1 MTLYR
6 SNTLLAL
13 LAAFFYF
20 VGSSS
25 AAEPSKRGGI
35 TFTVIALSTLPY
47 ENLYYRN
54 GQKVTPIEIRKGR
67 RSESYSL
74 ASAEFIELLTDHED
88 PELQYRLIG
97 KAPLITGSS
106 KMLYF
111 LKDVGSNDA
120 GKLPVALFGLD
131 DSEITFPDS
140 SFRFINFINAPL
152 LIEFDNERFGMKPGQ
167 SKISKLD
174 LPAGGEF
181 TSFIVKDIE
190 ERTLGGTRLF
200 SHAASRE
207 MVLIFPPKE
216 GKKRLDI
223 RYFSD

>member
-6 SNTLLAL
+6 LNTLLAL
-13 LAAFFYF
+13 FAAVFIA
-20 VGSSS
+20 GTSS
-25 AAEPSKRGGI
+25 AKEPNKRGRI
-35 TFTVIALSTLPY
+35 TFTAISLSSLPY
-47 ENLYYRN
+47 ETLYYRN
-54 GQKVTPIEIRKGR
+54 GKEFTPLELRKGK
-67 RSESYSL
+67 RSKPYALS
-74 ASAEFIELLTDHED
+74 SAEFIELYTDHED
-88 PELQYRLIG
+88 PEQRYRLIG
-97 KAPLITGSS
+97 KAPLIPESS
-106 KMLYF
+106 EILYF
-111 LKDVGSNDA
+111 LKPIGSKKE
-120 GKLPVALFGLD
+120 GRLPVRLFGLD
-131 DSEITFPDS
+131 DSETTFPNS

-174 LPAGGEF
+174 LPAAGEF
-181 TSFIVKDIE
+181 TSFVVRDIE
-190 ERTLGGTRLF
+190 EKILGGTRLF